1 MPLWQSPSVINTA
14 MSPRN
19 VVLTVKP
26 EEKITKIA
34 CALAETDCPWS
45 YSFRIQLVE
54 EEKLNLC
61 MHFDRFIIICDG
73 YTELVKYDLNR
84 LPQTSL

>member
-1 MPLWQSPSVINTA
+1 MVKMA

-19 VVLTVKP
+19 VILTVEP
-26 EEKITKIA
+26 EEKITKVA
-34 CALAETDCPWS
+34 CVFAGTDCPRS
-45 YSFRIQLVE
+45 YSFRIQLIE

-61 MHFDRFIIICDG
+61 MHFDRSMIICNSQ
-73 YTELVKYDLNR
+73 TELVKYDLDW

>member
-1 MPLWQSPSVINTA
+1 MVETA

-19 VVLTVKP
+19 VVLTVKL

-34 CALAETDCPWS
+34 CALAGTDCPWS
-45 YSFRIQLVE
+45 FPFRIQLVE

-73 YTELVKYDLNR
+73 QTELVKYDLDW
-84 LPQTSL
+84 LPETFL

>member
-1 MPLWQSPSVINTA
+1 MVKTA
-14 MSPRN
+14 MSSRN

-34 CALAETDCPWS
+34 CALAGTDCPWS
-45 YSFRIQLVE
+45 YPFRIQLVE

-73 YTELVKYDLNR
+73 HTELVKYDLDR